1 MGLPRK
7 EIIALVADDNEQIR
21 ELICYELEKRG
32 FTTRTARDG
41 IETLGKIAEDK
52 PNIIILDIAMPF
64 LNGEEVCERL
74 KEEPG
79 TQNIPIILLSAQKPS
94 EWIVQNKTGA
104 PIKYIEKPCTF
115 KCLLAQINALL

>member
-1 MGLPRK
+1 
-7 EIIALVADDNEQIR
+7 
-21 ELICYELEKRG
+21 
-32 FTTRTARDG
+32 
-41 IETLGKIAEDK
+41 
-52 PNIIILDIAMPF
+52 MPF